1 MKLNYLILFLF
12 PVFSFGQTPRIAFLE
27 SDSIL
32 VQSNWYALLVEDIQ
46 AFGNFVRDSILEV
59 ETEKHTLRY
68 RELMDEVLRY
78 SCWDYDS
85 KHEKEIEQEMQG
97 RQENLKHLAKTADEF
112 LSAYEDS
119 LLLLWK
125 EELLV
130 VVDSL
135 AVVWKYDFVLAK
147 EAMVFLSVDNTKEQA
162 MFEQAIIKVL
172 NQKPSIKKWAP
183 KIEALKKESLKNIR
197 AAIYL
202 FPVDVRKALS
212 KLDVFRKVA
221 LWMHGAKLT

>member
-1 MKLNYLILFLF
+1 MKFKYLLLLLF
-12 PVFSFGQTPRIAFLE
+12 PLFSVGQSPRIAFLE

-32 VQSNWYALLVEDIQ
+32 VQSDWYPLLEEDIQ
-46 AFGNFVRDSILEV
+46 ALGNFIQDSILEV
-59 ETEKHTLRY
+59 EMGKHTLRY
-68 RELMDEVLRY
+68 NELLESLQR
-78 SCWDYDS
+78 SCGHYDS
-85 KHEKEIEQEMQG
+85 NYEMDIDQEMKD
-97 RQENLKHLAKTADEF
+97 RQENLKHLGETADEF

-125 EELLV
+125 EELLL

-135 AVVWKYDFVLAK
+135 AVVWKYDFVLKK
-147 EAMVFLSVDNTKEQA
+147 EAMVFLSIDKTEEQIL
-162 MFEQAIIKVL
+162 FEEAIIKAL
-172 NQKPSIKKWAP
+172 NQRPSIKKWKP
-183 KIEALKKESLKNIR
+183 EIEVLQKECLKNIR
-197 AAIYL
+197 AAIDI

>member
-1 MKLNYLILFLF
+1 MKLNYLFLLLF
-12 PVFSFGQTPRIAFLE
+12 PLFSVGQTPRIAFLE

-32 VQSNWYALLVEDIQ
+32 VQSDWYALLEEDVQ
-46 AFGNFVRDSILEV
+46 ALGNFIQDSILEV
-59 ETEKHTLRY
+59 EMEKHTLRY
-68 RELMDEVLRY
+68 NEFLESLQGHCGHHGSNYEMDI
-78 SCWDYDS
+78 D
-85 KHEKEIEQEMQG
+85 QEMKD

-125 EELLV
+125 EELLL

-147 EAMVFLSVDNTKEQA
+147 EAMVFLSVDNTKEQIL
-162 MFEQAIIKVL
+162 FEQAIIKAL
-172 NQKPSIKKWAP
+172 NQKTSIKKWAP
-183 KIEALKKESLKNIR
+183 KIEALKKEGLKNIR
-197 AAIYL
+197 AAIYI

-212 KLDVFRKVA
+212 KLDVFRRVA